1 MRIKQ
6 LRLKNYRGIKNLQL
20 YFDPAQQFVVLVG
33 INGVGKSSILDCI
46 SILVKSYGL
55 IANDD
60 SLKSIFQDRDIH
72 IGSQN
77 THNGLSVVFDD
88 TETSW
93 NIERNRGDA
102 KAIINPPANV
112 AESSQYIISRYDF
125 YFDSFVSIYYS
136 ASRQANQIQENP
148 DSITSRES
156 ISGKQNTIWF
166 ADSSKVYNPI
176 FNIGESYS
184 SNFHTSLDSSNIV
197 DFQGFTHWFQKLEDF
212 ENETRLSINEKH
224 RDVKLEATRKAIYSM
239 LGDGF
244 SNLRMKR
251 AIDKLTIHK
260 ANQEIELDWLSD
272 GERGLLALAGD
283 LARRLAITYP
293 DSAEPLH
300 EAGLVLIDEIELH
313 LHPEWQRIIIQRLT
327 QTFPGCQ
334 FIVTTHSPQVLSNV
348 QPECIHIL
356 AIEDDNVVVKR
367 PERSYGRDS
376 NRILEDIM
384 GVSKRPPEIEAR
396 ILELFRIIHEG
407 ELDRAKDLIQ
417 DLATEIG
424 IDEPELIRAASTIH
438 RREVIG
444 R

>member
-1 MRIKQ
+1 
-6 LRLKNYRGIKNLQL
+6 
-20 YFDPAQQFVVLVG
+20 VLVG
-33 INGVGKSSILDCI
+33 VNGVGKSSILDCI
-46 SILVKSYGL
+46 STLINSSYLGRAD
-55 IANDD
+55 IAEAFD
-60 SLKSIFQDRDIH
+60 DRDIH
-72 IGSQN
+72 VGKDS
-77 THNGLSVVFDD
+77 TRNGLLAIFDNEEIYLEVEKNREERWSELHLED
-88 TETSW
+88 HFVLALQMRKGYQHNKPTPVAAHYLASRKSIQIQDFILIKRMNESDDKLVSPTYSRKGKEEPYALDIINFKEFTSW
-93 NIERNRGDA
+93 
-102 KAIINPPANV
+102 
-112 AESSQYIISRYDF
+112 
-125 YFDSFVSIYYS
+125 
-136 ASRQANQIQENP
+136 
-148 DSITSRES
+148 
-156 ISGKQNTIWF
+156 
-166 ADSSKVYNPI
+166 
-176 FNIGESYS
+176 
-184 SNFHTSLDSSNIV
+184 
-197 DFQGFTHWFQKLEDF
+197 FQRLEDL
-212 ENETRLSINEKH
+212 ENETRLSSDNNH
-224 RDVKLEATRKAIYSM
+224 RDIKLEATRKAIYSM

-251 AIDKLTIHK
+251 AIDKLTILK

-293 DSAEPLH
+293 DSVNPLH

-313 LHPEWQRIIIQRLT
+313 LHPAWQRIIIQRLT

-356 AIEDDNVVVKR
+356 AIENGDVVVKR

-396 ILELFRIIHEG
+396 ILELFRVIHDG

>member
-6 LRLKNYRGIKNLQL
+6 LRLKNFRGIKNLEL
-20 YFDPAQQFVVLVG
+20 NFDVTQSVFVLVG
-33 INGVGKSSILDCI
+33 VNGVGKSSILDCI
-46 SILVKSYGL
+46 SALVEIHSLIASWGRTWLRKLLRNKYGVKSRDFRSFL
-55 IANDD
+55 EDIEAKN
-60 SLKSIFQDRDIH
+60 IFQDRDICASEDLSCNSLS
-72 IGSQN
+72 IILDGDEINWEIEKTRSQKI
-77 THNGLSVVFDD
+77 LSNMS
-88 TETSW
+88 EEYLQLISKS
-93 NIERNRGDA
+93 ENRYSE
-102 KAIINPPANV
+102 N
-112 AESSQYIISRYDF
+112 
-125 YFDSFVSIYYS
+125 SFVSVHYS
-136 ASRQANQIQENP
+136 ASRKSTQINKVFESLSDTSDIINFQE
-148 DSITSRES
+148 
-156 ISGKQNTIWF
+156 
-166 ADSSKVYNPI
+166 
-176 FNIGESYS
+176 
-184 SNFHTSLDSSNIV
+184 
-197 DFQGFTHWFQKLEDF
+197 FTNWFQKLEDL
-212 ENETRLSINEKH
+212 ENETRLSLDNNH
-224 RDVKLEATRKAIYSM
+224 RDIKLESTRIAIYSM

-260 ANQEIELDWLSD
+260 GSQEIELDWLSD

-293 DSAEPLH
+293 NSANPLH

-313 LHPEWQRIIIQRLT
+313 LHPAWQRIIIQRLT

-356 AIEDDNVVVKR
+356 AIENDNVVVKR
-367 PERSYGRDS
+367 PERSFGRDS

-384 GVSKRPPEIEAR
+384 GVPKRPAEIETR
-396 ILELFRIIHEG
+396 ILELFRIIHDG

-417 DLATEIG
+417 ELATEIG
-424 IDEPELIRAASTIH
+424 IDEPELIRASSTIH

>member
-6 LRLKNYRGIKNLQL
+6 LRLKNFRGIKSLRL
-20 YFDPAQQFVVLVG
+20 DFDPNQQIVALVG

-46 SILVKSYGL
+46 SFLVKSYGL
-55 IANDD
+55 IANDKN
-60 SLKSIFQDRDIH
+60 LQSIFQDRDIH
-72 IGSQN
+72 VSSKN
-77 THNGLSVVFDD
+77 TQNGLSILFDD
-88 TETSW
+88 IIIGW
-93 NIERNRGDA
+93 DIERIRGNAEATNIPADVV
-102 KAIINPPANV
+102 KSIQYIN
-112 AESSQYIISRYDF
+112 SQYEL
-125 YFDSFVSIYYS
+125 DSLLSIYYS
-136 ASRQANQIQENP
+136 ASRQATQIQNNS
-148 DSITSRES
+148 DIFSSNISVLGSR
-156 ISGKQNTIWF
+156 N
-166 ADSSKVYNPI
+166 
-176 FNIGESYS
+176 NIEIYGGAKIHNFFINAGESDFS
-184 SNFHTSLDSSNIV
+184 DSHSLLDSSNII
-197 DFQGFTHWFQKLEDF
+197 DFRGFTYWFQKLEDV
-212 ENETRLSINEKH
+212 ENEIRLSSNNNH
-224 RDVKLEATRKAIYSM
+224 RDIKLESTRKAIYSM

-251 AIDKLTIHK
+251 AINKLTIHK
-260 ANQEIELDWLSD
+260 SNQEIELDWLSD

-293 DSAEPLH
+293 DSAEPLN

-356 AIEDDNVVVKR
+356 EIEDDNVVVKR

-384 GVSKRPPEIEAR
+384 GVAKRPPEIEAR
-396 ILELFRIIHEG
+396 ILELFRIIHDG

>member
-6 LRLKNYRGIKNLQL
+6 LRLENYRGIKNLL
-20 YFDPAQQFVVLVG
+20 LNFDPTQQIVVLVG
-33 INGVGKSSILDCI
+33 INGVGKSSVLDCI
-46 SILVKSYGL
+46 SFLVKSYGL
-55 IANDD
+55 MANDD
-60 SLKSIFQDRDIH
+60 SLQSIFQDRDIRV
-72 IGSQN
+72 GSQN
-77 THNGLSVVFDD
+77 THNGLTGIFNDID
-88 TETSW
+88 ICW
-93 NIERNRGDA
+93 DIERARGGA
-102 KAIINPPANV
+102 EAINLPVNI
-112 AESSQYIISRYDF
+112 AESIKYINSRYDL
-125 YFDSFVSIYYS
+125 DSFVSIYYS
-136 ASRQANQIQENP
+136 ASRRATQIQENS
-148 DSITSRES
+148 DTFNSSVFVS
-156 ISGKQNTIWF
+156 AKGNQNTIVIDG
-166 ADSSKVYNPI
+166 APTIHNLV
-176 FNIGESYS
+176 FNTNE
-184 SNFHTSLDSSNIV
+184 SNFSDFHSSLDSSNII
-197 DFQGFTHWFQKLEDF
+197 DFRGFTHWFQKLEDF
-212 ENETRLSINEKH
+212 ENEIRLSIDNNH
-224 RDVKLEATRKAIYSM
+224 RNIKLEATRKAIYSM

-260 ANQEIELDWLSD
+260 ANKEIELDWLSD

-283 LARRLAITYP
+283 LARRLATTYP
-293 DSAEPLH
+293 DSVNPLN

>member
-6 LRLKNYRGIKNLQL
+6 LRLKNFRGIKNLQID
-20 YFDPAQQFVVLVG
+20 FDLTQQIIVLVG
-33 INGVGKSSILDCI
+33 VNGVGKSSILDCI
-46 SILVKSYGL
+46 SFLVKSYSL
-55 IANDD
+55 IANNDV
-60 SLKSIFQDRDIH
+60 LKSIFQDRDIH
-72 IGSQN
+72 VGLQN
-77 THNGLSVVFDD
+77 TRNGLSGVFDD
-88 TETSW
+88 TEISW
-93 NIERNRGDA
+93 DIERARGDD
-102 KAIINPPANV
+102 KATNLPANI
-112 AESSQYIISRYDF
+112 AESIKYINSRYDL
-125 YFDSFVSIYYS
+125 DSFVSIYYS
-136 ASRQANQIQENP
+136 ASRRANQIQENP
-148 DSITSRES
+148 DAFNSSVSVSGNQNNISIKGDAKIHSLVINTSEF
-156 ISGKQNTIWF
+156 N
-166 ADSSKVYNPI
+166 SSD
-176 FNIGESYS
+176 SYS
-184 SNFHTSLDSSNIV
+184 SLDSSNII
-197 DFQGFTHWFQKLEDF
+197 DFRGFTHWFQKLEDF
-212 ENETRLSINEKH
+212 ENEIRLSINNNH
-224 RDVKLEATRKAIYSM
+224 RDIKLESTRKAIYSM

-260 ANQEIELDWLSD
+260 ANKEIELDWLSD

-283 LARRLAITYP
+283 LARRLATTYL
-293 DSAEPLH
+293 DSVNPLH

-313 LHPEWQRIIIQRLT
+313 LHPAWQRIIIQRLT

-396 ILELFRIIHEG
+396 ILELFRIIHDG
-407 ELDRAKDLIQ
+407 ELDRAKDVIQ

>member
-6 LRLKNYRGIKNLQL
+6 LRLKNYRGIKNLEL
-20 YFDPAQQFVVLVG
+20 NFDIMQQVAVLVG
-33 INGVGKSSILDCI
+33 VNGAGKSSILDCMSALI
-46 SILVKSYGL
+46 TSLGKIAVFGL
-55 IANDD
+55 GDVETFKN
-60 SLKSIFQDRDIH
+60 RDINS
-72 IGSQN
+72 GENSSC
-77 THNGLSVVFDD
+77 NGLSIMFNGN
-88 TETSW
+88 EISW
-93 NIERNRGDA
+93 NIKQNRVDSA
-102 KAIINPPANV
+102 T
-112 AESSQYIISRYDF
+112 EMSQQSLVITGENHIQQYVQQH
-125 YFDSFVSIYYS
+125 FVSAHYS
-136 ASRQANQIQENP
+136 VHRKS
-148 DSITSRES
+148 T
-156 ISGKQNTIWF
+156 QN
-166 ADSSKVYNPI
+166 
-176 FNIGESYS
+176 
-184 SNFHTSLDSSNIV
+184 NIV
-197 DFQGFTHWFQKLEDF
+197 FQHFSEKLEKSGIIDFDEFTIWFQKLEDL
-212 ENETRLSINEKH
+212 ENETRLSNNNEY
-224 RDVKLEATRKAIYSM
+224 RDVKLESTRKAIYSM

-293 DSAEPLH
+293 NSANPLH

-313 LHPEWQRIIIQRLT
+313 LHPAWQRIIIQRLT

-396 ILELFRIIHEG
+396 ILELFRIIHDG

-417 DLATEIG
+417 NLATEIG
-424 IDEPELIRAASTIH
+424 IDEPELILAASTIH

>member
-6 LRLKNYRGIKNLQL
+6 LRLKNFRGIKNLQID
-20 YFDPAQQFVVLVG
+20 FDLTQQIIVLVG
-33 INGVGKSSILDCI
+33 VNGVGKSSILDCI
-46 SILVKSYGL
+46 SFLVKSYSL
-55 IANDD
+55 IANNDV
-60 SLKSIFQDRDIH
+60 LKSIFQDRDIH
-72 IGSQN
+72 VGLQN
-77 THNGLSVVFDD
+77 TRNGLSGVFDD
-88 TETSW
+88 TEISW
-93 NIERNRGDA
+93 DIERARGDD
-102 KAIINPPANV
+102 KATNLPANI
-112 AESSQYIISRYDF
+112 AESIKYINSRYDL
-125 YFDSFVSIYYS
+125 DSFVSIYYS
-136 ASRQANQIQENP
+136 ASRRANQIQENP
-148 DSITSRES
+148 DAFNSSVSVSGNQNNISIKGDAKIHSLVINTSEF
-156 ISGKQNTIWF
+156 N
-166 ADSSKVYNPI
+166 SSD
-176 FNIGESYS
+176 SYS
-184 SNFHTSLDSSNIV
+184 SLDSSNII
-197 DFQGFTHWFQKLEDF
+197 DFRGFTHWFQKLEDF
-212 ENETRLSINEKH
+212 ENEIRLSIDNNH
-224 RDVKLEATRKAIYSM
+224 RDIKLESTRTAIYSM

-260 ANQEIELDWLSD
+260 ANKEIELDWLSD

-283 LARRLAITYP
+283 LARRLATTYP
-293 DSAEPLH
+293 DSVNPLH

-356 AIEDDNVVVKR
+356 AIEDNNVVVKR

-396 ILELFRIIHEG
+396 ILELFRIIHDG

-417 DLATEIG
+417 GLATEIG

>member
-6 LRLKNYRGIKNLQL
+6 LKLKNYRSIKNLELNLVSTQP
-20 YFDPAQQFVVLVG
+20 FAVLVG
-33 INGVGKSSILDCI
+33 INGAGKSSILDCI
-46 SILVKSYGL
+46 NGLVKSYEL
-55 IANDD
+55 IITNRHL
-60 SLKSIFQDRDIH
+60 SSIFQDRDIR
-72 IGSQN
+72 IGEGS
-77 THNGLSVVFDD
+77 TCSSMLAVFDD
-88 TETSW
+88 TEANW
-93 NIERNRGDA
+93 EIEKIRKEEFSISKSTDPIKSITN
-102 KAIINPPANV
+102 
-112 AESSQYIISRYDF
+112 SLHQYKL
-125 YFDSFVSIYYS
+125 DSFVSVYYT
-136 ASRQANQIQENP
+136 ADRRVIQIQHE
-148 DSITSRES
+148 
-156 ISGKQNTIWF
+156 
-166 ADSSKVYNPI
+166 
-176 FNIGESYS
+176 
-184 SNFHTSLDSSNIV
+184 SNIFPPV
-197 DFQGFTHWFQKLEDF
+197 SFHHNAIINFQEFSSWFQQLENL
-212 ENETRLSINEKH
+212 ENETRLSSNIDY
-224 RDVKLEATRKAIYSM
+224 RDIKLESARQAVYSM
-239 LGDGF
+239 LGEGF
-244 SNLRMKR
+244 SHLLMKR
-251 AIDKLTIHK
+251 AISQVTIQK
-260 ANQEIELDWLSD
+260 NSQEIELSWLSD
-272 GERGLLALAGD
+272 GEKSLSALASD
-283 LARRLAITYP
+283 LARRLATTYP
-293 DSAEPLH
+293 DSVNPLH

-396 ILELFRIIHEG
+396 ILELFRIIHDG
-407 ELDRAKDLIQ
+407 ELDQAKDLIQ

>member
-6 LRLKNYRGIKNLQL
+6 LRLKNFRGIKNLQID
-20 YFDPAQQFVVLVG
+20 FDLTQQIIVLVG
-33 INGVGKSSILDCI
+33 VNGVGKSSILDCI
-46 SILVKSYGL
+46 SFLVKSYGL
-55 IANDD
+55 IANNDI
-60 SLKSIFQDRDIH
+60 LKSIFQDRDIH
-72 IGSQN
+72 VGLQN
-77 THNGLSVVFDD
+77 TRNGLSGVFDD
-88 TETSW
+88 TEISW
-93 NIERNRGDA
+93 DIERARGDD
-102 KAIINPPANV
+102 KATNLPANI
-112 AESSQYIISRYDF
+112 AESIKYINSRYDL
-125 YFDSFVSIYYS
+125 DSFVSIYYS
-136 ASRQANQIQENP
+136 ASRRANQIQEDP
-148 DSITSRES
+148 DAFNSSVSVSGNQNNISIKGDAKIHNLVINTSEF
-156 ISGKQNTIWF
+156 N
-166 ADSSKVYNPI
+166 SSD
-176 FNIGESYS
+176 SYS
-184 SNFHTSLDSSNIV
+184 SLDSSNII
-197 DFQGFTHWFQKLEDF
+197 DFRGFTHWFQKLEDF
-212 ENETRLSINEKH
+212 ENEIRLSIDNNH
-224 RDVKLEATRKAIYSM
+224 RDIKLEATRKAIYLM
-239 LGDGF
+239 LGEGY

-260 ANQEIELDWLSD
+260 GRQEIELDWLSD

-293 DSAEPLH
+293 NSANPLH

-313 LHPEWQRIIIQRLT
+313 LHPAWQRIIIQRLT

-396 ILELFRIIHEG
+396 ILELFRVIHDG

>member
-1 MRIKQ
+1 MHIKQ
-6 LRLKNYRGIKNLQL
+6 LRLENYRGIKNLKL
-20 YFDPAQQFVVLVG
+20 DFDTTQPVAVLVG
-33 INGVGKSSILDCI
+33 VNGAGKSSILDCMSSLI
-46 SILVKSYGL
+46 TSLGNLARHGWVYG
-55 IANDD
+55 
-60 SLKSIFQDRDIH
+60 IFQDRDIH
-72 IGSQN
+72 SGKSSSCNGISIVFNGKEVSYSITQDRTNKDVVKISQQD
-77 THNGLSVVFDD
+77 L
-88 TETSW
+88 
-93 NIERNRGDA
+93 
-102 KAIINPPANV
+102 AIIQKNYDQ
-112 AESSQYIISRYDF
+112 QYSEQH
-125 YFDSFVSIYYS
+125 FVSVYYL
-136 ASRQANQIQENP
+136 ANRKHIKSNNVFSHSSE
-148 DSITSRES
+148 ES
-156 ISGKQNTIWF
+156 
-166 ADSSKVYNPI
+166 D
-176 FNIGESYS
+176 
-184 SNFHTSLDSSNIV
+184 IV
-197 DFQGFTHWFQKLEDF
+197 DFTEFTYWFQKLEDL
-212 ENETRLSINEKH
+212 ENETRLSIDNNH
-224 RDVKLEATRKAIYSM
+224 RDIKLESTRKAIYSM

-260 ANQEIELDWLSD
+260 ASQEIELDWLSD

-283 LARRLAITYP
+283 LARRLATTYP
-293 DSAEPLH
+293 DSVNPLH

-417 DLATEIG
+417 NLATEIG

>member
-6 LRLKNYRGIKNLQL
+6 LRLKNFRGIKNLEL
-20 YFDPAQQFVVLVG
+20 NFDVTQPVAVLVG
-33 INGVGKSSILDCI
+33 INGAGKSSVLDCI
-46 SILVKSYGL
+46 GSLIRSYSL
-55 IANDD
+55 IAVGGGVEY
-60 SLKSIFQDRDIH
+60 IFQDRDIH
-72 IGSQN
+72 IGKGSTCNSLCGIFENNDIFWGIEKNIYEHSHIKISQDAVELIKS
-77 THNGLSVVFDD
+77 TL
-88 TETSW
+88 
-93 NIERNRGDA
+93 NRYGS
-102 KAIINPPANV
+102 K
-112 AESSQYIISRYDF
+112 Y
-125 YFDSFVSIYYS
+125 FVSIYYL
-136 ASRQANQIQENP
+136 ANRKSVQMQP
-148 DSITSRES
+148 YD
-156 ISGKQNTIWF
+156 
-166 ADSSKVYNPI
+166 
-176 FNIGESYS
+176 
-184 SNFHTSLDSSNIV
+184 SLDTLTASMMFSIMHPEGIKSSSDISDII
-197 DFQGFTHWFQKLEDF
+197 DFQEFTNWFQKLEDL
-212 ENETRLSINEKH
+212 ENETRLSIDNNH
-224 RDVKLEATRKAIYSM
+224 RDIKLESTRKAIYSM

-260 ANQEIELDWLSD
+260 ANKEIELDWLSD

-283 LARRLAITYP
+283 LARRLATTYP
-293 DSAEPLH
+293 DSVNPLN

-356 AIEDDNVVVKR
+356 AIEDNNVVVKR

-396 ILELFRIIHEG
+396 ILELFRIIHDG

>member
-6 LRLKNYRGIKNLQL
+6 LRLKNFRGIKNLQID
-20 YFDPAQQFVVLVG
+20 FDLTQQIIVLVG
-33 INGVGKSSILDCI
+33 VNGVGKSSILDCI
-46 SILVKSYGL
+46 SFLVKSYSL
-55 IANDD
+55 IANNDV
-60 SLKSIFQDRDIH
+60 LKSIFQDRDIH
-72 IGSQN
+72 VGLQN
-77 THNGLSVVFDD
+77 TRNGLSGVFDD
-88 TETSW
+88 TEISW
-93 NIERNRGDA
+93 DIERARGDD
-102 KAIINPPANV
+102 KATNLPANI
-112 AESSQYIISRYDF
+112 AESIKYINSRYDL
-125 YFDSFVSIYYS
+125 DSFVSIYYS
-136 ASRQANQIQENP
+136 ASRRANQIQENP
-148 DSITSRES
+148 DAFDSS
-156 ISGKQNTIWF
+156 ISVSGNQNNISIKGDAKIHSLVINTSEF
-166 ADSSKVYNPI
+166 NSSD
-176 FNIGESYS
+176 SYS
-184 SNFHTSLDSSNIV
+184 SLDSSNII
-197 DFQGFTHWFQKLEDF
+197 DFRGFTHWFQKLEDF
-212 ENETRLSINEKH
+212 ENEIRLSINNNH
-224 RDVKLEATRKAIYSM
+224 RDIKLESTRKAIYSM

-260 ANQEIELDWLSD
+260 ANKEIELDWLSD

-283 LARRLAITYP
+283 LARRLATTYL
-293 DSAEPLH
+293 DSVNPLH

-313 LHPEWQRIIIQRLT
+313 LHPAWQRIIIQRLT

-376 NRILEDIM
+376 NHILEDIM
-384 GVSKRPPEIEAR
+384 GVSKRPPEIETR
-396 ILELFRIIHEG
+396 ILELFRIIHDG

-417 DLATEIG
+417 DLAIEIG

>member
-6 LRLKNYRGIKNLQL
+6 LRLKNFRGIKSLQL
-20 YFDPAQQFVVLVG
+20 DFDSIHQIVILVG

-46 SILVKSYGL
+46 SFLVKSYGL
-55 IANDD
+55 IANGE
-60 SLKSIFQDRDIH
+60 SFQLIFQDRDIH
-72 IGSQN
+72 VCSEN
-77 THNGLSVVFDD
+77 TRNGLSVIFDD
-88 TETSW
+88 AEISW
-93 NIERNRGDA
+93 EVEKARGDA
-102 KAIINPPANV
+102 EAINLPVNS
-112 AESSQYIISRYDF
+112 AESIKLINSRYNL
-125 YFDSFVSIYYS
+125 DSFVSIYYS
-136 ASRQANQIQENP
+136 ASRRATQIQDNSDALNSSVSVSGNQNNISIKGDAKIHNLFINANELNSV
-148 DSITSRES
+148 DSRS
-156 ISGKQNTIWF
+156 
-166 ADSSKVYNPI
+166 
-176 FNIGESYS
+176 
-184 SNFHTSLDSSNIV
+184 SLDSSNII
-197 DFQGFTHWFQKLEDF
+197 DFREFTYWFQKLEDF
-212 ENETRLSINEKH
+212 ENEIRLSSNNSY
-224 RDVKLEATRKAIYSM
+224 RDIKLEATRRAIYSM
-239 LGDGF
+239 LSDEF

-251 AIDKLTIHK
+251 AINKLTIHK

-283 LARRLAITYP
+283 LARRLATTYP
-293 DSAEPLH
+293 NSVNPLH
-300 EAGLVLIDEIELH
+300 EAGLILIDEIELH

-327 QTFPGCQ
+327 RTFPGCQ

-356 AIEDDNVVVKR
+356 KVEDGNVVVKR

-396 ILELFRIIHEG
+396 ILELFRIIHDG

-417 DLATEIG
+417 ELATEIG
-424 IDEPELIRAASTIH
+424 IDEPELIRADSTIH

>member
-6 LRLKNYRGIKNLQL
+6 LRLKNFRGIKNLQID
-20 YFDPAQQFVVLVG
+20 FDLTQQIIVLVG
-33 INGVGKSSILDCI
+33 VNGVGKSSILDCI
-46 SILVKSYGL
+46 SFLVKSYSL
-55 IANDD
+55 IANNDV
-60 SLKSIFQDRDIH
+60 LKSIFQDRDIH
-72 IGSQN
+72 VGLQN
-77 THNGLSVVFDD
+77 TRNGLSGVFDD
-88 TETSW
+88 TEISW
-93 NIERNRGDA
+93 DIERARGDD
-102 KAIINPPANV
+102 KATNLPANI
-112 AESSQYIISRYDF
+112 AESIKYINSRYDL
-125 YFDSFVSIYYS
+125 DSFVSIYYS
-136 ASRQANQIQENP
+136 ASRRANQIQENP
-148 DSITSRES
+148 DAFNSSVSVSGNQNNISIKGDAKIHSLVINTSEF
-156 ISGKQNTIWF
+156 N
-166 ADSSKVYNPI
+166 SSD
-176 FNIGESYS
+176 SYS
-184 SNFHTSLDSSNIV
+184 SLDSSNII
-197 DFQGFTHWFQKLEDF
+197 DFRGFTHWFQKLEDF
-212 ENETRLSINEKH
+212 ENEIRLSINNNH
-224 RDVKLEATRKAIYSM
+224 RDIKLESTRKAIYSM

-260 ANQEIELDWLSD
+260 ANKEIELDWLSD

-283 LARRLAITYP
+283 LARRLATTYL
-293 DSAEPLH
+293 DSVNPLH

-313 LHPEWQRIIIQRLT
+313 LHPAWQRIIIQRLT

-384 GVSKRPPEIEAR
+384 GVSKRPPEIETR
-396 ILELFRIIHEG
+396 ILELFRIIHDG

-417 DLATEIG
+417 DLAIEIG

>member
-6 LRLKNYRGIKNLQL
+6 LRLKNFRGIKNLEL
-20 YFDPAQQFVVLVG
+20 NFDVTQQIIILVG
-33 INGVGKSSILDCI
+33 VNGVGKSSVLDCI
-46 SILVKSYGL
+46 GSLVNSYEG
-55 IANDD
+55 ITVEENFRYV
-60 SLKSIFQDRDIH
+60 FQKRDIYT
-72 IGSQN
+72 GEDS
-77 THNGLSVVFDD
+77 TCNGLSIVLDGNEINWMVEKNREEIRSIVRTKKDD
-88 TETSW
+88 ILVIKESW
-93 NIERNRGDA
+93 G
-102 KAIINPPANV
+102 
-112 AESSQYIISRYDF
+112 QYDK
-125 YFDSFVSIYYS
+125 DSFVSLYYS
-136 ASRQANQIQENP
+136 ASRKSIQIQDYNKTQRLTDP
-148 DSITSRES
+148 DVKEFIRKANSNNLDGLSAIQNITDFKEF
-156 ISGKQNTIWF
+156 TVWF
-166 ADSSKVYNPI
+166 HS
-176 FNIGESYS
+176 
-184 SNFHTSLDSSNIV
+184 
-197 DFQGFTHWFQKLEDF
+197 LEDL
-212 ENETRLSINEKH
+212 ENETRLSMNKDY
-224 RDVKLEATRKAIYSM
+224 RDNQLEATREAIYSL
-239 LGDGF
+239 LGNRF
-244 SNLRMKR
+244 SDLRMKR
-251 AIDKLTIHK
+251 AVGKLTIHK
-260 ANQEIELDWLSD
+260 NSQEIELDWLSD
-272 GERGLLALAGD
+272 GEKGLMALAGD
-283 LARRLAITYP
+283 LALHLAIAYP
-293 DSAEPLH
+293 HSVNPLH

-384 GVSKRPPEIEAR
+384 GVAKRPPEIEAR
-396 ILELFRIIHEG
+396 ILELFRIIHDG